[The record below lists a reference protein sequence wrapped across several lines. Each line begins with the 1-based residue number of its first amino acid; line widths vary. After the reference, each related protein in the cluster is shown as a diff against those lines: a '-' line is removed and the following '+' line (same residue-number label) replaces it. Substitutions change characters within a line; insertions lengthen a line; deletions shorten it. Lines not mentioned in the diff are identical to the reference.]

1 MESKMGLFLSTLFK
15 DFLRIVVLVLGSL
28 VLGLLFN
35 WFHPMRLPLIPG
47 EVKRPG
53 VPEFI
58 WKQAK
63 YVSPKEAFSEAS
75 AGRAVLVDAREAEDY
90 AKRRAKFAINLPYH
104 GYEASVGEF
113 EKRVDKVKPV
123 YIYCY
128 GSECGLSIRVAKRLI
143 LRGYKEVRV
152 VRQGLE
158 AWEKAGL
165 PMDDTPVVPPKG
177 NRYAS

>member
-1 MESKMGLFLSTLFK
+1 MGLIRLTLFK
-15 DFLRIVVLVLGSL
+15 DSLRILSLVLGSL
-28 VLGLLFN
+28 ILALLFN
-35 WFHPMRLPLIPG
+35 WFHPMKLPIFQG

-58 WKQAK
+58 WKQTK
-63 YVSPKEAFSEAS
+63 YVGPKEAFAQVTG
-75 AGRAVLVDAREAEDY
+75 GRAVLVDARDAEDY
-90 AKRRAKFAINLPYH
+90 AKRRARSAISLPYH
-104 GYEASVGEF
+104 GYEASVEEF
-113 EKRVDKVKPV
+113 ERVVDKGRPV

-165 PMDDTPVVPPKG
+165 PVDEEPLSPSRRAPH
-177 NRYAS
+177 AS

>member
-1 MESKMGLFLSTLFK
+1 MGPFLSTLYK
-15 DFLRIVVLVLGSL
+15 DFLCMLVLVLGAL
-28 VLGLLFN
+28 VLALLFN
-35 WFHPMRLPLIPG
+35 WFHPMRLPIILG
-47 EVKRPG
+47 EVNRPG

-63 YVSPKEAFSEAS
+63 HVSPKEAFAEVS
-75 AGRAVLVDAREAEDY
+75 AGRVVLVDARDAEDY

-104 GYEASVGEF
+104 GYEAYVGDF
-113 EKRVDKVKPV
+113 EKIMDKRKPV
-123 YIYCY
+123 HIYCY

-152 VRQGLE
+152 VRQGLD

-165 PMDDTPVVPPKG
+165 PIDEKPVDSIG
-177 NRYAS
+177 RNRHAS